1 MTNDEAR
8 AARIDWW
15 QSTSADV
22 IEAAADACGTTTE
35 YIRQLAHSY
44 RLRRP
49 SVDMAKLLA
58 EHTGLPR
65 AAWRP
70 DVWG

>member
-1 MTNDEAR
+1 MTQDEAR
-8 AARIDWW
+8 AARIDWFN
-15 QSTSADV
+15 TAGADV
-22 IEAAADACGTTTE
+22 VWSAATACNTTPA
-35 YIRQLAHSY
+35 YIRQLAHGY
-44 RLRRP
+44 GGRRP

-65 AAWRP
+65 EAWRP